1 MVSIFD
7 LIMYIYTN
15 EHELVA
21 ALYMLSVGICV
32 VLYVTLAVLRK
43 KGLNF
48 TLAATYLI
56 LTLLN
61 VIGHLDFCT

>member
-1 MVSIFD
+1 
-7 LIMYIYTN
+7 MYMYTN

-43 KGLNF
+43 KGLNSHLQLR
-48 TLAATYLI
+48 TLY
-56 LTLLN
+56 
-61 VIGHLDFCT
+61 